1 MLGKLIKNGFKS
13 NLSATFT
20 IYITMLIMSVVLGA
34 LILFDFTSLGSN
46 GAVAALVSKLV
57 VSLALCVTSIVSV
70 ILTLVA
76 VFGDFARSM
85 YGTEGHLTMALPVR
99 GSSLLLAKWLSG
111 TACVI
116 ISYMV
121 FYLSLIFCA
130 FSVITDLSGY
140 INAGDAA
147 SYNVYAIAWQFI
159 TYSIQ
164 AAGKIIPD
172 ENIIFTVVNL
182 YAFEGGV
189 RVCIFVLLVFF
200 AVSLAHV
207 RPFNKLKK
215 FGPILYFF
223 VGFGLVEGFSF
234 LMSKLVNIYLLI
246 DARYAFT
253 FTIYESEANLAWSKG
268 LGAFP
273 ITTIYCSVLMSIAV
287 FLVTAYLIDR
297 KVNVES

>member
-34 LILFDFTSLGSN
+34 LILFDFTSFGTN

-57 VSLALCVTSIVSV
+57 VSAALCVTSIVSV

-76 VFGDFARSM
+76 VFGDFSRSM

-99 GSSLLLAKWLSG
+99 GSALLLAKWISG
-111 TACVI
+111 TLCVI
-116 ISYMV
+116 ISYLV

-130 FSVITDLSGY
+130 FSVLTDLSGY

-159 TYSIQ
+159 TYAIEAS
-164 AAGKIIPD
+164 GKIIPD
-172 ENIIFTVVNL
+172 ESIIFTMVNL
-182 YAFEGGV
+182 YAFEGAV

-200 AVSLAHV
+200 SITLAHV
-207 RPFNKLKK
+207 RPFNKIKK
-215 FGPILYFF
+215 LGPILYFF
-223 VGFGLVEGFSF
+223 ASFAVVEGI
-234 LMSKLVNIYLLI
+234 SKLVSAMVKVYMLI
-246 DARYAFT
+246 DANYAFT
-253 FTIYESEANLAWSKG
+253 FTLYESEANLAWSYG
-268 LGAFP
+268 LGAYP
-273 ITTIYCSVLMSIAV
+273 ITGVYCSALMSIAV

-297 KVNVES
+297 KVNVDA

>member
-34 LILFDFTSLGSN
+34 LILFDFTSFGTN

-57 VSLALCVTSIVSV
+57 VSLALCVTAIVSV

-76 VFGDFARSM
+76 VFGDFTRSM

-99 GSSLLLAKWLSG
+99 GSALLLAKWIAGAL
-111 TACVI
+111 CVI
-116 ISYMV
+116 ISYFV
-121 FYLSLIFCA
+121 FYLSLVFCA
-130 FSVITDLSGY
+130 FSVLTDLSGY

-159 TYSIQ
+159 TYAIQ
-164 AAGKIIPD
+164 ASGKVIPD
-172 ENIIFTVVNL
+172 ESIIFTMVNL
-182 YAFEGGV
+182 YAMEGAI

-200 AVSLAHV
+200 AVTLSHV
-207 RPFNKLKK
+207 RPFNKSKK
-215 FGPILYFF
+215 LGPILYFF
-223 VGFGLVEGFSF
+223 ASFAVIEGIAK
-234 LMSKLVNIYLLI
+234 LISKVVNIYMLV
-246 DARYAFT
+246 DANYAFT
-253 FTIYESEANLAWSKG
+253 FSMQESEANLAWSYG
-268 LGAFP
+268 LGAYP
-273 ITTIYCSVLMSIAV
+273 ITGVYCSLIMSIAV

-297 KVNVES
+297 KVNVDA